1 MDRIL
6 IVDDEASMLE
16 FLEIM
21 LAKEGYAVGTART
34 GAEALARLGHEPFD
48 LVITDVQMPEVS
60 GLDVLRRTKEVSL
73 ETAVIMVTAFASAE
87 TAVEAMK
94 EGAYD
99 YITKPFKVD
108 EIKLV
113 IKNALERRNLSRE
126 NLLLKKELKT
136 KYNFSNIIGSSAE
149 MLKIYSLIQRVAA
162 TRTNVLI
169 AGESGTGKELVAK
182 AIHYNSPRRDRP
194 FVTINCGAIPES
206 LMESELFG
214 HKKGSFT
221 GAVANKMGLFE
232 AANDGT
238 IFLDEIG
245 ELTPPIQVK
254 LLRAIQER
262 TFKPV
267 GGTDDITVDV
277 RIISA
282 TNKDLEKEVAASA
295 FREDLFYRLNV
306 IQIKLP
312 PLRDRRDDIPIL
324 AGHFLEKY
332 AKELGKDIRKIS
344 AEAMSLLSGYGFP
357 GNVRELENII
367 ERSVALESTNVVL
380 QESLPAFLAR
390 RDDGKGGLG
399 TVPEIPAEGV
409 NLEDLVGALERT
421 LLLKAL
427 EKTNGVKKKA
437 AKLLKISFRSMRY
450 RLEKYGIDAKD
461 DLAGPGD

>member
-6 IVDDEASMLE
+6 IIDDEPSMLE

-21 LAKEGYAVGTART
+21 LRKEGYAVSAAKS
-34 GAEALARLGHEPFD
+34 GAEAVARLGQEPFD
-48 LVITDVQMPEVS
+48 LVVSDIQMPGVS
-60 GLDVLRRTKEVSL
+60 GLEVLRRAKEVAP
-73 ETAVIMVTAFASAE
+73 EAAVIMITAFASAE

-113 IKNALERRNLSRE
+113 IKNAIERRNLSRE
-126 NLLLKKELKT
+126 NLLLKKELRT
-136 KYNFSNIIGSSAE
+136 RYNFSNIIGSSPE
-149 MLKIYSLIQRVAA
+149 MLKIYSLIQRVAG

-182 AIHYNSPRRDRP
+182 AIHYNSPRKDKP
-194 FVTINCGAIPES
+194 FITINCGAIPET

-221 GAVANKMGLFE
+221 GAVANKLGLFE
-232 AANDGT
+232 VAHEGT

-267 GGTDDITVDV
+267 GSTEDVTVDV

-306 IQIKLP
+306 LQIKLP
-312 PLRDRRDDIPIL
+312 PLRERREDIPIL
-324 AGHFLEKY
+324 AQHFLEKY
-332 AKELGKDIRKIS
+332 AKELGKDLRKIS
-344 AEAMSLLSGYGFP
+344 AEAMDLLAAYGYP

-367 ERSVALESTNVVL
+367 ERSVALEPTNVVL

-390 RDDGKGGLG
+390 RENGRGGLG
-399 TVPEIPAEGV
+399 AVPEIPVEGV

-427 EKTNGVKKKA
+427 ERTNGVKKKA

-450 RLEKYGIDAKD
+450 RLEKYGIDGKD
-461 DLAGPGD
+461 DLAGPQT